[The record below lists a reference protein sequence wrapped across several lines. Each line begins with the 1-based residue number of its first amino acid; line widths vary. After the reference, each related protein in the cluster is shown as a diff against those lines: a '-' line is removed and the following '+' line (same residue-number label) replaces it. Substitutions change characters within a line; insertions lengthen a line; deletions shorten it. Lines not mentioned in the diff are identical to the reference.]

1 VKRKVPPASP
11 PSLHPV
17 RLHGR
22 WLRYLLLAEGS
33 NDVVRQYLALDCLPC
48 PDDAELDVMRAECV
62 PPKRFRPRDK
72 RHGASAAFLERL
84 GVRELFQP
92 GDDVEQALT
101 ILRRP
106 RSREVVESALLVGTP
121 EGVVTE
127 ILRLHLRHTVT
138 PQAITTFRKT
148 FFNTQRVTRGQLKLL
163 IEEHVRLVL
172 KRAASGTDA
181 EAAAI
186 RGVVSDARSVACTL
200 PSGTLSLRVV
210 LLALGLPT
218 GKQELGAVIGQLE
231 NLAVLRSGEALLSN
245 GPDADR
251 RAEAFVGV
259 VQKLL
264 AIREQVVVPDALLQ
278 KKLAT
283 ISLRTDGTPLVT
295 AAQLRA
301 RGDEVTVDP
310 MPIYAGDADFTRDAE
325 EEQPSAS

>member
-1 VKRKVPPASP
+1 VKKRAPPTPP

-22 WLRYLLLAEGS
+22 WVRYLLLAESS

-48 PDDAELDVMRAECV
+48 PDDAELDAMRAECV

-72 RHGASAAFLERL
+72 THGASTAFLQRV

-106 RSREVVESALLVGTP
+106 RSREAAESALLVGTP
-121 EGVVTE
+121 EAVVAE
-127 ILRLHLRHTVT
+127 IMSLHLRHKVT
-138 PQAITTFRKT
+138 PQAVTTYRRT
-148 FFNTQRVTRGQLKLL
+148 FFDTSSVARGQLKVLV
-163 IEEHVRLVL
+163 EEHVRLVL
-172 KRAASGTDA
+172 KRAASGIDA
-181 EAAAI
+181 EAAAV

-200 PSGTLSLRVV
+200 PTGTLSLRVV

-218 GKQELGAVIGQLE
+218 GKQELGVVIGQLE
-231 NLAVLRSGEALLSN
+231 NLAVLRSGEALLAN

-283 ISLRTDGTPLVT
+283 ISLRTDGTPIVT

-301 RGDEVTVDP
+301 QGDEVTVDT
-310 MPIYAGDADFTRDAE
+310 MPIYPGEADFTRDVE
-325 EEQPSAS
+325 EEQASAS